1 MIIGLMANVHVA
13 TAWQAFPL
21 TMAISAAFNEEAGS
35 LMRHTMMGTE
45 PDMKEKIRNDIEKLR
60 SRM

>member
-1 MIIGLMANVHVA
+1 MANVHVA